1 MDHLPV
7 AAISI
12 ISRQRND
19 MLFRTGVPTICYLQN
34 RFARGPCVAIRWR
47 MRQYLTLL
55 LVAFIGA
62 PAIAG
67 DVKAP
72 NPKTI
77 LSCFEQ
83 TLASICT
90 KPCTTWARSQPDFRY
105 SLDICVANCRKQNPC
120 ADR

>member
-12 ISRQRND
+12 SVS
-19 MLFRTGVPTICYLQN
+19 GAICCFVLGAYDLLCAKPV
-34 RFARGPCVAIRWR
+34 RERPLVAIRWR

-67 DVKAP
+67 GVKAP

-83 TLASICT
+83 QTLASICT
-90 KPCTTWARSQPDFRY
+90 KPCTTWAQSQPDFRY
-105 SLDICVANCRKQNPC
+105 SLDICVANCRKQNSC
-120 ADR
+120 VDR